1 MEDIIVWKYV
11 IAAIVYATV
20 GIVFLAT
27 SMVVFDKLTPGE
39 LWKEIIEKQNIALAI
54 IVAAT
59 ALGISQIIASAIH
72 G

>member
-1 MEDIIVWKYV
+1 MEDVIVWKYV
-11 IAAIVYATV
+11 IAAIVYATL

-27 SMVVFDKLTPGE
+27 AMVMFDKLTPGE
-39 LWKEIIEKQNIALAI
+39 LWKEIIEEQNVALAI
-54 IVAAT
+54 IVGAT